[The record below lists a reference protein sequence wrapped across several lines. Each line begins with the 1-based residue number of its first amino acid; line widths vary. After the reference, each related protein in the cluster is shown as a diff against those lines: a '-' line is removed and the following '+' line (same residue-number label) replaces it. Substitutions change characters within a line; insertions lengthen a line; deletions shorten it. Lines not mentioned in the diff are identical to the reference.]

1 MKITQEKYDGYDRQ
15 IIRDIT
21 VLKLT
26 HSPTISTIIM
36 AIIGAIF
43 LCLCE
48 APAWAYVLMALI
60 AHTYD
65 KANYG
70 ETAARMTLVKLEA
83 LIENFFNPHE
93 DEDEF

>member
-1 MKITQEKYDGYDRQ
+1 MAPFNF
-15 IIRDIT
+15 
-21 VLKLT
+21 LNWPHLSKLT
-26 HSPTISTIIM
+26 
-36 AIIGAIF
+36 
-43 LCLCE
+43 
-48 APAWAYVLMALI
+48 
-60 AHTYD
+60 HTYD